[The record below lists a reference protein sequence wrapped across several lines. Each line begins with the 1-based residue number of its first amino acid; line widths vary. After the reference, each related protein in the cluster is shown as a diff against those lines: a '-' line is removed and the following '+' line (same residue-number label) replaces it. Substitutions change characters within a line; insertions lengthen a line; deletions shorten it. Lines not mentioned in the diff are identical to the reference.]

1 MASENHNNFEEEWQ
15 KAFENASFSP
25 PNDMWDRIERELD
38 EKKRRPFLFFMRPSS
53 MIAGMAASLILVLGG
68 ILFFNKNL
76 SEKTTD
82 LAQNNTTINNLDKT
96 TKQID
101 FEKSSAKNTEKQDI
115 SSENKIPTTLSAN
128 AQNEVIALNN
138 DVKPSN
144 EVQYSSIKTAKKGPE
159 TLSSTNKTASKSFIE
174 KPVLAAAYSGE
185 VNNNSDKNTTQI
197 SDNQQ
202 NNIQQTA
209 GFSKNLTADLK
220 SLKYK
225 EYLYFG
231 SRYTLKRE
239 KLVFDTEIED
249 APIMASNDSKFWV
262 GLQSGVSP
270 FDPNMKLGGLNA
282 VAFQQAETFALASNM
297 PSTPS
302 MGANPPLGSDKP
314 AGNVV
319 VSQPQNAIKAGV
331 GINTG
336 IAFGYKIAKKLN
348 LESGIRYLRGNSTL
362 QTNTYAFQQN
372 GYSNTFLADY
382 LLQNSNSVTTK
393 ISSSNTVVADASQF
407 GNRYEYLMIPMQL
420 GYEIGITKNL
430 GFNIL
435 AGVSA
440 DVFLQNTI
448 INDNSFLQE
457 KSVINNSSQIYKPL
471 NISGLGGVRATYL
484 ISKHWQATLGSSYQ
498 QSLFSGINSST
509 ALQMR
514 IRLFGVNYGV
524 NYRF

>member
-1 MASENHNNFEEEWQ
+1 MGLENHNNFEEEWQ

-25 PNDMWDRIERELD
+25 PSDMWDRIERELD
-38 EKKRRPFLFFMRPSS
+38 EKKRRPFIFFMRPSG
-53 MIAGMAASLILVLGG
+53 MVAGIAAALIFVLGG
-68 ILFFNKNL
+68 VLFFNKNL
-76 SEKTTD
+76 SEKTVNVV
-82 LAQNNTTINNLDKT
+82 QNNTIKNNIGKT

-101 FEKSSAKNTEKQDI
+101 LEKNNAQNTEKQGL
-115 SSENKIPTTLSAN
+115 STENQIPTTLSADT
-128 AQNEVIALNN
+128 QNEVIALNN
-138 DVKPSN
+138 NIKSSK
-144 EVQYSSIKTAKKGPE
+144 EVHFSSRKTAKNDLKTLYLSNE
-159 TLSSTNKTASKSFIE
+159 TVSKSLSETPVLSSTFSSEVE
-174 KPVLAAAYSGE
+174 K
-185 VNNNSDKNTTQI
+185 NFDKNTTQTF
-197 SDNQQ
+197 DNQQ
-202 NNIQQTA
+202 INTLPISD
-209 GFSKNLTADLK
+209 FSKNLTADLK
-220 SLKYK
+220 TLKHK
-225 EYLYFG
+225 EYRYFG

-239 KLVFDTEIED
+239 KLLFDSEIEN
-249 APIMASNDSKFWV
+249 APIIASNDSKFWV

-270 FDPNMKLGGLNA
+270 FDPNMKLGGLNV
-282 VAFQQAETFALASNM
+282 VAFQQAEAFAQSSNM
-297 PSTPS
+297 PSSPS
-302 MGANPPLGSDKP
+302 LGANPPMVSDKP

-331 GINTG
+331 GTNTG

-382 LLQNSNSVTTK
+382 LLQNSNSFTTK
-393 ISSSNTVVADASQF
+393 ISNSNTVVADASQF

-448 INDNSFLQE
+448 TNDNSFLQE

-514 IRLFGVNYGV
+514 LRLFGVNYGV